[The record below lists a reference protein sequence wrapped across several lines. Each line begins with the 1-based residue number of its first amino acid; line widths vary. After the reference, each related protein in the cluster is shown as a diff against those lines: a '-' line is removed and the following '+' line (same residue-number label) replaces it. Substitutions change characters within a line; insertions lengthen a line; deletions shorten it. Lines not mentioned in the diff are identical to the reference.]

1 MAQAAYYFRKRGF
14 GMNPGVSKTDRLAK
28 KGNVRRTNRRLNG
41 MGTQAGFPDPP
52 RRGQLTR
59 TLALIDAALRVW
71 EASRGRHPA
80 GRWRHGSH

>member
-1 MAQAAYYFRKRGF
+1 MAQATFYFQNRGF
-14 GMNPGVSKTDRLAK
+14 GMNGGVSKTDRLPK
-28 KGNVRRTNRRLNG
+28 KDSVRRTNRRLNG

-71 EASRGRHPA
+71 EATRGRHPA
-80 GRWRHGSH
+80 GRWRHESQ